1 METRLN
7 CSGSRPEGEGRMTKD
22 VNERE
27 RKLIRESNLPYRE
40 LAKIFHLTE
49 AQIRYIRS
57 SESKQ
62 AQRATKVWN
71 PSEEQTLMDMYEE
84 HGWAPQLI
92 ARAIPSKTYTQVY
105 RKMTREF
112 KGR

>member
-1 METRLN
+1 MGTQSTS
-7 CSGSRPEGEGRMTKD
+7 SGERRMTKD

-27 RKLIRESNLPYRE
+27 RNLIRESNLAYKE

-49 AQIRYIRS
+49 SQIRYIRS
-57 SESKQ
+57 TEGRQAERQERAWSEE
-62 AQRATKVWN
+62 
-71 PSEEQTLMDMYEE
+71 EEQTLMDLYDE
-84 HGWAPQLI
+84 HGWVPQLI

>member
-1 METRLN
+1 MATQSTS
-7 CSGSRPEGEGRMTKD
+7 SGKGRTTKD

-27 RKLIRESNLPYRE
+27 RKLIRESNLSYRE
-40 LAKIFHLTE
+40 LAKIFYLTE

-62 AQRATKVWN
+62 AQRATKVWH
-71 PSEEQTLMDMYEE
+71 PAEEQTLMDMYDE

>member
-1 METRLN
+1 METPLTS
-7 CSGSRPEGEGRMTKD
+7 SGETRMTKD

-27 RKLIRESNLPYRE
+27 RALIRESKLPYKE

-49 AQIRYIRS
+49 GQVRYIRS
-57 SESKQ
+57 SEGKQ
-62 AQRATKVWN
+62 AQRATKVW
-71 PSEEQTLMDMYEE
+71 SEEEE
-84 HGWAPQLI
+84 AILLDLYDKHGWMPRLI
-92 ARAIPSKTYTQVY
+92 AEYLPAKTYSQVY